1 MKKLFALVAAVA
13 LTMSFTTPAASS
25 GAKYSVYQ
33 KTLSAFSSSAT
44 GLTAQQKAQV
54 KAAVDANPEAEK
66 FVCTGIR
73 YYSQPMSINIMVRKR
88 AKAACEYAKEL
99 NPNLSTW
106 FQNKPTKARSYAGK
120 VLLTVKS
127 PADAAVSGGFVAT
140 DALLAP
146 PQQFVEGDSC
156 KGTNYGWPVL
166 GYLKNGDPV
175 FLECYQLRVFRK
187 SSRAFAIDP
196 ATMKPKIPAQVPAK
210 STFSYSPMVYIT
222 PQVSS
227 KTPETALT
235 VASGFGSIEPCRL
248 EEKDNS
254 WPGRPHMVS
263 GFPMA
268 ANRAIMDSEVVV
280 QIIPVDFAD
289 YRSSGSP
296 AADFS
301 DGIKA
306 IRDFWS
312 RMSDGKTKITFRVPK
327 AYSNLP
333 GTLESYDLSSVF
345 PNFDGAAYSN
355 YVAASVAA
363 SDAAI
368 DFTGAD
374 VVILT
379 HTPEVPQNSVGTF
392 IAEAGMPGS
401 TLVAKTNE
409 GTIYNTMV
417 QGGDWPRNIQNWIH
431 EFGHMLGLTDSGFSG
446 NMGFDVMLWYGNP
459 ELTVWNRFVLGVES
473 DSQLHCKTESAT
485 STHLVAPVA
494 WPGDRVEGVVIPLST
509 SKAIVVESRRRTGY
523 DALLGKESE
532 GALVYEVDTSKSGN
546 YDDGPF
552 SVIAPSR
559 VILKKGDFTIN
570 TPLRQGE
577 SVTHE
582 GWKITN
588 VESGE
593 FGDVVKVEKVG

>member
-1 MKKLFALVAAVA
+1 MRKVFAIAASIA
-13 LTMSFTTPAASS
+13 LTMSFAVPAKSA
-25 GAKYSVYQ
+25 GAKYTVYQ
-33 KTLSAFSSSAT
+33 KTLSAFSSTAT
-44 GLTAQQKAQV
+44 GLTSLHKAQV
-54 KAAVDANPEAEK
+54 KAAVEANPTAEK
-66 FVCTGIR
+66 FICTGIR
-73 YYSQPMSINIMVRKR
+73 YNSQPMSINIMVRKR
-88 AKAACEYAKEL
+88 AKAACEYAKQL
-99 NPNLSTW
+99 NPELSTW
-106 FQNKPTKARSYAGK
+106 YQNKPTQARSYAGK
-120 VLLTVKS
+120 VLLTIKS
-127 PADAAVSGGFVAT
+127 SSDAAVVGGYVAT
-140 DALLAP
+140 DALPTP
-146 PQQFVEGDSC
+146 PQRFVEGESC
-156 KGTNYGWPVL
+156 EGSNNGWPVL
-166 GYLKNGDPV
+166 GYLKNGNPG
-175 FLECYQLRVFRK
+175 FLECYQLRVLKK
-187 SSRAFAIDP
+187 SSRAFSIDP
-196 ATMKPKIPAQVPAK
+196 KTMKPKVPVEVPAK

-222 PQVSS
+222 PQVSE
-227 KTPETALT
+227 KTPKTSLTAT
-235 VASGFGSIEPCRL
+235 SGFSNIEPCRL

-268 ANRAIMDSEVVV
+268 ANRAIMDDEVVV
-280 QIIPVDFAD
+280 QILPVDFAD

-296 AADFS
+296 AADFA

-306 IRDFWS
+306 ISDFWS
-312 RMSDGKTKITFRVPK
+312 RMSDGKTKFTFRVPEG
-327 AYSNLP
+327 YSNLP
-333 GTLESYDLSSVF
+333 GTLDSYNLESVF
-345 PNFDGAAYSN
+345 PNFDGDAYSN

-363 SDAAI
+363 SDAEI
-368 DFTGAD
+368 DFTGVD

-379 HTPEVPQNSVGTF
+379 HVPEVPKNSVGTF

-401 TLVAKTNE
+401 TLVAKTSE
-409 GTIYNTMV
+409 GTVYNTMV

-431 EFGHMLGLTDSGFSG
+431 EFGHMLGLTDSGFVG

-473 DSQLHCKTESAT
+473 DSQLHCKTDQAT

-494 WPGDRVEGVVIPLST
+494 WLGERVEGVVIPLSR

-532 GALVYEVDTSKSGN
+532 GALVYEVDTTKSGD
-546 YDDGPF
+546 YEDGPF

-559 VILKKGDFTIN
+559 VTLKKGDFTIN

-593 FGDVVKVEKVG
+593 FGDVVKVEKLG

>member
-1 MKKLFALVAAVA
+1 MRKVFSIAASIALA
-13 LTMSFTTPAASS
+13 MSFAVPAQSA
-25 GAKYSVYQ
+25 GAKYTVYQ
-33 KTLSAFSSSAT
+33 KTLSSFSSTAT
-44 GLTAQQKAQV
+44 TLTSQQKAQV
-54 KAAVDANPEAEK
+54 KAAVDANPTAEK
-66 FVCTGIR
+66 FICTGIR
-73 YYSQPMSINIMVRKR
+73 YYSQPMSVNIMVRKR
-88 AKAACEYAKEL
+88 AKAACEYAKQL
-99 NPNLSTW
+99 NPELSTW
-106 FQNKPTKARSYAGK
+106 FQNKPTQARSYAGK
-120 VLLTVKS
+120 VLLTIKS
-127 PADAAVSGGFVAT
+127 PSDAAVVGGYVAT
-140 DALLAP
+140 DALPTP
-146 PQQFVEGDSC
+146 PQRFVEGESC
-156 KGTNYGWPVL
+156 VGASHGYPIL
-166 GYLKNGDPV
+166 GYLKNGNPA
-175 FLECYQLRVFRK
+175 FLECYQLRVLK
-187 SSRAFAIDP
+187 KPSRSFAIDP
-196 ATMKPKIPAQVPAK
+196 ETMKPKVPVAVPAK

-222 PQVSS
+222 PQVSD
-227 KTPETALT
+227 KVPVTALT
-235 VASGFGSIEPCRL
+235 ATSGFSNMEPCRL
-248 EEKDNS
+248 EEKDYG
-254 WPGRPHMVS
+254 GRPHMVS

-268 ANRAIMDSEVVV
+268 ANRAIMDSELVV
-280 QIIPVDFAD
+280 QIVPVDFSN

-296 AADFS
+296 AADFA

-306 IRDFWS
+306 ISDFWS
-312 RMSDGKTKITFRVPK
+312 RMSDGKTKITFRVPEG
-327 AYSNLP
+327 YSNLP
-333 GTLESYDLSSVF
+333 GTLESYNLESVF
-345 PNFDGAAYSN
+345 PNFDGAAYSS
-355 YVAASVAA
+355 YVAAAVAA

-379 HTPEVPQNSVGTF
+379 HTPKVPKNSIGTF

-401 TLVAKTNE
+401 SLVAKTSE
-409 GTIYNTMV
+409 GTVYNTMV

-431 EFGHMLGLTDSGFSG
+431 EFGHMLGLTDSGFVG

-473 DSQLHCKTESAT
+473 DSQLHCKTDSAT

-494 WPGDRVEGVVIPLST
+494 WPGERVEGVVIPLSS

-532 GALVYEVDTSKSGN
+532 GALVYEVDTTKSGN

-552 SVIAPSR
+552 TVVAPSR
-559 VILKKGDFTIN
+559 VTLKKGDFTIN

-593 FGDVVKVEKVG
+593 FGDVVKIEKVG

>member
-1 MKKLFALVAAVA
+1 MKKLLVGLVSLSVLVVGFIPAQAAGEYVA
-13 LTMSFTTPAASS
+13 R
-25 GAKYSVYQ
+25 Q
-33 KTLSAFSSSAT
+33 KTLSDAIGSAIA
-44 GLTAQQKAQV
+44 LNSKQKAEIKQV
-54 KAAVDANPEAEK
+54 VDANPYAEK
-66 FVCTGIR
+66 FICTGIR
-73 YYSQPMSINIMVRKR
+73 LEGQPFRMNIVVRKR
-88 AKAACEYAKEL
+88 AKAACDYAKQL
-99 NPNLSTW
+99 NPALSTW

-120 VLLTVKS
+120 VLLTIKS
-127 PADAAVSGGFVAT
+127 PSDAAVVGGYVAT
-140 DALLAP
+140 DALPTP
-146 PQQFVEGDSC
+146 PQRLVEGESC
-156 KGTNYGWPVL
+156 EGSNYGWPVL
-166 GYLKNGDPV
+166 GYLKNGNPA
-175 FLECYQLRVFRK
+175 FLECYQLRVLRK
-187 SSRAFAIDP
+187 SSRSFAIDP
-196 ATMKPKIPAQVPAK
+196 ATMKPLVPAEVPAK
-210 STFSYSPMVYIT
+210 STFGYSPMVYIT
-222 PQVSS
+222 PQVS
-227 KTPETALT
+227 KETPKTALT
-235 VASGFGSIEPCRL
+235 ATSSFTNIEPCRL

-268 ANRAIMDSEVVV
+268 ANRAIMDNEVVV
-280 QIIPVDFAD
+280 QILPVDFAD

-296 AADFS
+296 AADFA

-306 IRDFWS
+306 ISDFWS
-312 RMSDGKTKITFRVPK
+312 RMSDGKTKITFRVPED
-327 AYSNLP
+327 YSNLP

-345 PNFDGAAYSN
+345 PNFDLAAYSN

-363 SDAAI
+363 SDADI

-379 HTPEVPQNSVGTF
+379 HTPKVPKASVGTF

-409 GTIYNTMV
+409 GTVYNTMV

-431 EFGHMLGLTDSGFSG
+431 EFGHMLGLTDSGLVG

-473 DSQLHCKTESAT
+473 DSQLHCKTDSAT

-494 WPGDRVEGVVIPLST
+494 WPGERVEGVVIPLST
-509 SKAIVVESRRRTGY
+509 SKAIVIESRRRTGY

-552 SVIAPSR
+552 TVIAPSR
-559 VILKKGDFTIN
+559 VTLKKGDFTIN

-577 SVTHE
+577 SVVHS

-593 FGDVVKVEKVG
+593 FGDVVRVEKAD